1 MNHRLSTNCYVV
13 VDVETT
19 GVDPA
24 RDKVCEAAAIRFEDG
39 RIVDRFVTLVNP
51 GMPIPPEASEVHHL
65 TDQDVEGAPPLEAI
79 SASLRAFVGD
89 SLVVAHSA
97 QFDRSF
103 LPMLSDRRWLCTLRA
118 AGHAYPRAAHLRNQ
132 YLRYWLKIRHPEL
145 NGVSAHRAAG
155 DALVTG
161 LVLHGI
167 LVRHEGLHPGDDFAA
182 FEAFVAS
189 PIPVEVFRY
198 GGKHR
203 GAALSELARTD
214 PGYLRWV
221 LQDAEKPESL
231 RKFKRAIDPDT
242 LASIR
247 RHLDSVGKLA
257 NSSFYNGGSRSFTSS
272 ISPDGDR
279 EAAIRKGGA

>member
-1 MNHRLSTNCYVV
+1 MFHLSKQPYVV
-13 VDVETT
+13 LDVETT

-24 RDKVCEAAAIRFEDG
+24 ADKVCEAAAIRFEDG

-51 GMPIPPEASEVHHL
+51 GIPIPAEASEVHHL
-65 TDQDVEGAPPLEAI
+65 TDEDVEGAPPLEAV
-79 SASLRAFVGD
+79 AESLSAFVGD

-118 AGHAYPRAAHLRNQ
+118 AGHAYPHALHLRNQ

-145 NGVSAHRAAG
+145 RGISAHRAAG

-161 LVLHGI
+161 LLLHRI
-167 LVRHEGLHPGDDFAA
+167 LIQHETHRPGDDVAA
-182 FEAFVAS
+182 FEAHVAS

-203 GAALSELARTD
+203 GGALSELARTD

-221 LQDAEKPESL
+221 LQDAEKPEAL
-231 RKFKRAIDPDT
+231 RKFKRPIDPDT

-247 RHLDSVGKLA
+247 RHLAASPEFV
-257 NSSFYNGGSRSFTSS
+257 NSSFYNRRSGSFTSCS
-272 ISPDGDR
+272 SLDGDR
-279 EAAIRKGGA
+279 KAAIQKGGA